1 MKQPNIFLRAKTL
14 GVAGLSL
21 FLSGCLTP
29 ALWKESDLVDH
40 FKPASDARV
49 QLFAKPDHTGVLVL
63 YDETHE
69 ERDSVRRRA
78 FFLKPNEIKLQ
89 ERERPQFTNPA
100 AAAKLQPVPLIGH
113 DATGTNAP
121 PDQLQVRL
129 SEDGHR
135 FTLLERG
142 EERGAYDL
150 PVYPSRGTTAVRVLL
165 TPLAVAGDAAL
176 VGSVVGLIWLCYG
189 HATL

>member
-1 MKQPNIFLRAKTL
+1 MKQSNLFLRAKTL
-14 GVAGLSL
+14 AVAGLSL
-21 FLSGCLTP
+21 FLTGCLTP

-63 YDETHE
+63 YDETRE

-100 AAAKLQPVPLIGH
+100 AAAKLQPVPLIGR

-150 PVYPSRGTTAVRVLL
+150 PVYLL
-165 TPLAVAGDAAL
+165 THTRMVVLSSSLSNVLIPTNNYDTHILPILQRAARMR
-176 VGSVVGLIWLCYG
+176 
-189 HATL
+189 